1 MTFESF
7 CWTGLGLAPTLVRGK
22 LLGFLEEDIGHGDV
36 VLKSAGSAF
45 EREVRARLMAKSDC
59 VVAGLWLATEI
70 MNLAAGSGPS
80 VLANLSATNH
90 QGQGDLPVFSLTA
103 LPRVCDGDSVKAGT
117 VLVEWSGP
125 AAPLLAGERAAL
137 NILSRLSGIA
147 TYTRRV
153 QMELEACADRGLHPP
168 RLLETRKTT
177 PGLKVL
183 EKYATRVGGA
193 RNHRMGLDAGGMLKE
208 NHLRA
213 AAKGGVRL
221 TELVKRV
228 RANQPLLTGLE
239 VEVTSLSEFE
249 QALHAGADVVMLDN
263 FESEMVQKAVALR
276 DQMRADA
283 RLELSG
289 NLDRVS
295 PSDLA
300 ALGVDFISMGALIH
314 QATWSD
320 LSLQFEVPQNMSP
333 GSEHPGTQPP
343 GVA

>member
-22 LLGFLEEDIGHGDV
+22 LIGFLEEDLGHGDV
-36 VLKSAGSAF
+36 VLKSAGAAF
-45 EREVRARLMAKSDC
+45 EQEMRARLVAKSDC
-59 VVAGLWLATEI
+59 VVAGLWCATEI

-80 VLANLSATNH
+80 PLTVLPQS
-90 QGQGDLPVFSLTA
+90 
-103 LPRVCDGDSVKAGT
+103 RDGDSVQAGT

-137 NILSRLSGIA
+137 NLLSRLSGIA

-153 QMELEACADRGLHPP
+153 QTELEACAGQGLRPP

-177 PGLKVL
+177 PGLKVF

-208 NHLRA
+208 NHLRT

-221 TELVKRV
+221 SELVKRV
-228 RANQPLLTGLE
+228 RAHQPLLTGLE
-239 VEVTSLSEFE
+239 VEVTSLFE
-249 QALHAGADVVMLDN
+249 CDQALQAGADVIMLDN
-263 FESEMVQKAVALR
+263 FEPEAVQKAVALR
-276 DQMRADA
+276 DQKRPDA
-283 RLELSG
+283 CLELSG
-289 NLDRVS
+289 NLDRLR

-320 LSLQFEVPQNMSP
+320 LSLQFEVPQNMYP
-333 GSEHPGTQPP
+333 ETGQL
-343 GVA
+343 GVQALGLS